1 MSRVGYQLFDKKAEK
16 HEMSSVIEFPN
27 IKLVVI
33 TNQSML
39 SASLVVFL
47 SRYFTVIS
55 AEEDIGRSQQK
66 IDETKPQHIIYCLD
80 AKSEKAQKNLI
91 ELLNAGYLNTSIFA
105 VDLSSEI
112 QDKLVMHG
120 VKGVLDGA
128 MKPEHMVKAVRR
140 LCDDEIWLDRKSTTR
155 LIKML
160 PQVHQHFNTSRDV
173 NMIKALSTR
182 EFEILK
188 VCSQMLGATNK
199 EIAKRLY
206 INENS
211 LRNYLSSIYN
221 ALMLKNRHELFLF
234 LMRNKDQFDGK
245 APGGQ

>member
-1 MSRVGYQLFDKKAEK
+1 MTSE
-16 HEMSSVIEFPN
+16 IEFPN

-47 SRYFTVIS
+47 SRYFTVIT
-55 AEEDIGRSQQK
+55 AEDDIARAQKK

-105 VDLSSEI
+105 VDLSTDV
-112 QDKLVMHG
+112 QDKLVMQG

-140 LCDDEIWLDRKSTTR
+140 LCDGEIWLDRKSTTR

-160 PQVHQHFNTSRDV
+160 PQVHQHFNSNRDV
-173 NMIKALSTR
+173 SLIKALSAR
-182 EFEILK
+182 EYEILK

-199 EIAKRLY
+199 EIAKRLF

-211 LRNYLSSIYN
+211 LRNSLSSLYN
-221 ALMLKNRHELFLF
+221 ILMLKNRHELFLF
-234 LMRNKDQFDGK
+234 LMRNKDQFEAK
-245 APGGQ
+245 SQVRRSA